1 MTETL
6 DSLIA
11 SAKLPRDA
19 RVLIVGRTSP
29 AAKNQI
35 DLALENHKGARITVD
50 DAAAEG
56 EKIAGDPFTIDLP
69 RDTGI
74 CFVSTALSRIPDAF
88 EELLHERLRA
98 AIRPGGVVA
107 LQFCRYATEDAFEK
121 LKLHANVRVLLH
133 DFLHNHFAA
142 DRVDAA
148 DLARKFES
156 DGSFEFLGLASR
168 TNRPASEES
177 LVWVLLKRRA
187 SGDQSS
193 VAVAR
198 TPRADRFPQADLSK
212 LVSTLGASG
221 TAFLPVDQFAE
232 RLKGTPGAF
241 GLVKL
246 DIHHSIRRALEVGR
260 LLKQQNVHGLYL
272 MMHRHALSADYY
284 DAPYT
289 WEVLS
294 ELASMGHEIGL
305 HLDPFHMIREYG
317 DLYKGTAEALADMRG
332 RGLAI
337 RAATLHGD
345 TAVHLRARKLFAF
358 DFFEEMK
365 FRSTWDGEPPSSE
378 PVFAEHVGRYSF
390 KTLAEQHGL
399 RWFAEANFVADGEV
413 LSSQPLAYLTDNR
426 KTMALLNTAYGE
438 ISDTA
443 PFRVSEE
450 FPPRAAETLKAQPFL
465 ALFHP
470 QWIW

>member
-1 MTETL
+1 MADTF

-11 SAKLPRDA
+11 GAKIPRDA
-19 RVLIVGRTSP
+19 RVLTVGRASP

-35 DLALENHKGARITVD
+35 DLALENHKGPRITVD

-69 RDTGI
+69 ADLGL
-74 CFVSTALSRIPDAF
+74 CFVTTALSRIPDTF
-88 EELLHERLRA
+88 EELLRERVRA
-98 AIRPGGVVA
+98 ALRPGGVVA
-107 LQFCRYATEDAFEK
+107 LQFCRDASDEAFEK
-121 LKLHANVRVLLH
+121 LKLHDNVRALLR
-133 DFLHNHFAA
+133 DFLRAHFGKDTAG
-142 DRVDAA
+142 AA
-148 DLARKFES
+148 DLVAKFRD

-168 TNRPASEES
+168 THRPAEEEP
-177 LVWVLLKRRA
+177 LVWALLRRTPGSDEGRTA
-187 SGDQSS
+187 FT
-193 VAVAR
+193 R
-198 TPRADRFPQADLSK
+198 TPRADRFPQAELAK
-212 LVSTLGASG
+212 LVSALGASG
-221 TAFLPVDQFAE
+221 VSFLPVDQFAG
-232 RLKGTPGAF
+232 RLKGAPGAF

-246 DIHHSIRRALEVGR
+246 DIHHSIRRALELGH
-260 LLKQQNVHGLYL
+260 LLKQQNVPGLYL

-289 WEVLS
+289 WEVLR
-294 ELASMGHEIGL
+294 ELAGMGHEIGL
-305 HLDPFHMIREYG
+305 HLDPFHMVREYG

-332 RGLAI
+332 RGLTI

-378 PVFAEHVGRYSF
+378 PMFAEHVGRYSF

-413 LSSQPLAYLTDNR
+413 LTSQPLAYLSDNR
-426 KTMALLNTAYGE
+426 KTMALLNTPDGD
-438 ISDTA
+438 ISDDA
-443 PFRVSEE
+443 PFRITDA
-450 FPPRAAETLKAQPFL
+450 FAARASQALKERPFL

>member
-1 MTETL
+1 MADTL

-19 RVLIVGRTSP
+19 RVLTVGRASP

-50 DAAAEG
+50 DATAEG
-56 EKIAGDPFTIDLP
+56 EKIAGDPFTVDLP

-74 CFVSTALSRIPDAF
+74 CFVSTALSRIPDTF
-88 EELLHERLRA
+88 EELLHERIA
-98 AIRPGGVVA
+98 AAMRPGGVVA
-107 LQFCRYATEDAFEK
+107 LQFCRDASEDALEK
-121 LKLHANVRVLLH
+121 LKLHANVRTLLRE
-133 DFLHNHFAA
+133 FLHNQFGAEKI
-142 DRVDAA
+142 DAA
-148 DLARKFES
+148 QLAAKFES

-168 TNRPASEES
+168 SNRPAAEEA
-177 LVWVLLKRRA
+177 LVWALLKRRA
-187 SGDQSS
+187 TTESGK
-193 VAVAR
+193 AAFAR
-198 TPRADRFPQADLSK
+198 TPRADRFRQDELAK
-212 LVSTLGASG
+212 LIATLG
-221 TAFLPVDQFAE
+221 TAGVSFLPVDQFAE
-232 RLKGTPGAF
+232 RLKGAPGAF

-289 WEVLS
+289 WEVLR
-294 ELASMGHEIGL
+294 ELAGMGHEIGL

-332 RGLAI
+332 RGLNI

-358 DFFEEMK
+358 DFFEEMA
-365 FRSTWDGEPPSSE
+365 FRSTWDREPPSSE

-390 KTLAEQHGL
+390 RTLAQQHGL

-413 LSSQPLAYLTDNR
+413 LSSQPLAYLSDNR
-426 KTMALLNTAYGE
+426 KTMALLNTAGGE
-438 ISDTA
+438 INDAA
-443 PFRVSEE
+443 PFRISDD
-450 FPPRAAETLKAQPFL
+450 FAPRAAEALKAQPFL